1 MKQFILQL
9 KINFLK
15 KKIIKFILINGIIKT
30 MIYNDLILKTKVGV
44 DLNMERKYLWIPN
57 F

>member
-15 KKIIKFILINGIIKT
+15 KKIIKFILNNGIIKT

-44 DLNMERKYLWIPN
+44 DLNMERKYLRIPN

>member
-15 KKIIKFILINGIIKT
+15 KKIIKFILNNGIIKT